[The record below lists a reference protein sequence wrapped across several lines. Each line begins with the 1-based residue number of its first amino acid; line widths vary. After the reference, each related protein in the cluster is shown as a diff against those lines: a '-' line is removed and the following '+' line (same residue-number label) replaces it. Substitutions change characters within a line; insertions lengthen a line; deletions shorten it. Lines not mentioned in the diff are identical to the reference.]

1 MPTALQ
7 SRRRPVSLPY
17 ALLRHRRLV
26 IGVPVAVLVTFIA
39 AMLIEGPLY
48 TAQSSFTPE
57 QSDNVPS
64 RFAGIAAQFGIP
76 VSGTSLGNP
85 VRFYADL
92 LTSRDLLR
100 DAVLTKYHIGA
111 DTMPGPGHA
120 ADLISLYRIRGNSDN
135 DRLDRAIRRLG
146 KDVSVGTY
154 LDAGEVRL
162 STSASS
168 PELAE
173 QLNHRLLELVSEFNL
188 QRRQTRAAAERQF
201 VEGRLTVT
209 RAELTTAENALRRF
223 LDENRQYQNSSQ
235 LRFEEARLRREVDLR
250 QQVYTS
256 LAQSYEQAR
265 IDEVRNTPVI
275 TVIAHP
281 EGTARPARH
290 IALDGLVWLLL
301 GLGAAITLALL
312 RELLPQYRQ
321 EHPELFEELHRLWG
335 ARSPTTIPSRGP
347 VSPEPEPP
355 HSSPRSVS
363 ARVE

>member
-7 SRRRPVSLPY
+7 SRGRQISLPY

-26 IGVPVAVLVTFIA
+26 IGVPVGVLVAFIA
-39 AMLIEGPLY
+39 AMLMRGPLY

-57 QSDNVPS
+57 QPENMSS
-64 RFAGIAAQFGIP
+64 RFAGLAAQFGIP
-76 VSGTSLGNP
+76 VSGTALGNP

-100 DAVLTKYHIGA
+100 DAVLTKYRLGA
-111 DTMPGPGHA
+111 DATTGA
-120 ADLISLYRIRGNSDN
+120 VQEVDLIRFYRIHAKTDN
-135 DRLDRAIRRLG
+135 DRVERAIRHLG

-162 STSASS
+162 NTSASS

-209 RAELTTAENALRRF
+209 RTELTTAENALRRF
-223 LDENRQYQNSSQ
+223 LDKNRQFQNSSQ

-265 IDEVRNTPVI
+265 IEEVRNTPVI

-281 EGTARPARH
+281 EGTARPAGH

-301 GLGAAITLALL
+301 GLGAAIVLALL

-321 EHPELFEELHRLWG
+321 DHPEVFRELHWLRG
-335 ARSPTTIPSRGP
+335 AATPTPTPSRGP
-347 VSPEPEPP
+347 TSPEPESP
-355 HSSPRSVS
+355 HSAPRSVR
-363 ARVE
+363 ARVD